1 MTIVFQKRSLVLT
14 SFSLSNFKG
23 FKMIEPINLK
33 PLTVLCGTNNSGKSS
48 IIQSLLLMKQSNID
62 TAKVPINNYVQEPI
76 AFNGLYV
83 RLGDWT
89 DVIYNHDIEGEISF
103 YWQSLGEIKD
113 SRRSRNYL
121 INSNFN
127 VTIKALNSENL
138 KNRLFISKFIYRDSI
153 SNFSFE
159 LNKSGKETYSL
170 KLKNISLR
178 DLLFTWI
185 YSYNSFDYY
194 FYKRYYR
201 ADLEEL
207 VKKFNETK
215 FFKEKVINEVNLNNV
230 QVKFEG
236 IFPTVLII
244 KNFPKQSFKSLNKVK
259 EELTSNSKKVPKYL
273 AQFIDNLLNSLRNYT
288 TKEPSLEKNLYEGLL
303 ESSSKKDFSLFSIS
317 KEKEFVLIRNYYS
330 YQLTVTQM
338 RNLWSGFRYIGPL
351 REEPK
356 RFYLFDDL
364 RKIDIGIKGEYT
376 ALVLTVEQEQKLPKY
391 YRCIYDGK
399 RIKEYELRE
408 SDKMLEAINWWLSE
422 CMKLPEINSVPDL
435 RGVINQIKLNSS
447 GVEVYLPDVGFGISQ
462 ILPILVECLRTKEE
476 ETIVLEQPEIHL
488 HPSIQSKLA
497 DFLIC
502 MAKSGKKL
510 VVETHSEH
518 LINRLCLRIAQ
529 EEDGEVKAL
538 LNTVFV
544 SFDEQQQSSV
554 VRPIIIN
561 EFGEIENWPVGFFD
575 ENDSRDLMAA
585 TLKKRMSKSKI

>member
-1 MTIVFQKRSLVLT
+1 
-14 SFSLSNFKG
+14 
-23 FKMIEPINLK
+23 MIEPINLK

>member
-1 MTIVFQKRSLVLT
+1 
-14 SFSLSNFKG
+14 
-23 FKMIEPINLK
+23 MIEPIKLK

-62 TAKVPINNYVQEPI
+62 TAKVPIDNYVQEPLI
-76 AFNGLYV
+76 FNGLYV

-89 DVIYNHDIEGEISF
+89 DVIYNHALEGDISF

-113 SRRSRNYL
+113 SRRGKNHP
-121 INSNFN
+121 INTNFE
-127 VTIKALNSENL
+127 VTIKALNYENL

-153 SNFSFE
+153 SKVSFE

-185 YSYNSFDYY
+185 YSRYDYY
-194 FYKRYYR
+194 FYGRYYR
-201 ADLEEL
+201 AELEEL

-215 FFKEKVINEVNLNNV
+215 FFKERIINEVNFNNV

-236 IFPTVLII
+236 MFPTILIV
-244 KNFPKQSFKSLNKVK
+244 KNFPRQSFKSLNKVK
-259 EELTSNSKKVPKYL
+259 EELTSSSKKVPKYL
-273 AQFIDNLLNSLRNYT
+273 SQFIDNLLNSLKNY
-288 TKEPSLEKNLYEGLL
+288 KEPSLEKNLSESVL
-303 ESSSKKDFSLFSIS
+303 ESSSKKDFQLFS

-330 YQLTVTQM
+330 YQLTVTHM

-356 RFYLFDDL
+356 RFYLFDNL
-364 RKIDIGIKGEYT
+364 RRIDIGIKGEYT
-376 ALVLTVEQEQKLPKY
+376 ALVLAVEQEQKLPTY

-399 RIKEYELRE
+399 RVKEYELRD

-422 CMKLPEINSVPDL
+422 CMKLPEINSVADL
-435 RGVINQIKLNSS
+435 RGVINQVKLNSS

-462 ILPILVECLRTKEE
+462 ILPILVECLRTKEG

-529 EEDGEVKAL
+529 EEDGEVKDL

-585 TLKKRMSKSKI
+585 TLKKRMSKSKV